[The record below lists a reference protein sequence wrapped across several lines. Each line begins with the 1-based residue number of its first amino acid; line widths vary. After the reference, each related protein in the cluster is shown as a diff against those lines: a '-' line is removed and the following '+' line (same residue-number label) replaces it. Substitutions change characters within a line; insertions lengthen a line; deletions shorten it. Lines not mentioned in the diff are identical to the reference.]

1 MVEAALYQDG
11 VRVSTPASL
20 ADTFRELREQQ
31 DGMAWIGL
39 ARPTEAEILS
49 LAAEFDLHPLAV
61 EDAMEAHQRPKLE
74 RYGDT
79 LFVVLRAA
87 RYLDAP
93 EEVDFGE
100 LHVFVGPDF
109 LITVRHGAA
118 PDLSAVRRRM
128 EETPELLKLGPE
140 AVLYAILDAV
150 VDGYAPVVAGV
161 QNDIDEI
168 ETEVF
173 RGDPEVSRRIYELS
187 REMVEF
193 QRATRPLVGMLH
205 GLMAGFAKYGT
216 DEELQRYLR
225 DVADHV
231 THTSERVD
239 GFRQA
244 LTDILTVNATLVT
257 QQQNAEMRAL
267 AEAGFEQNEEI
278 KKISSWAA
286 ILFAPTLVGTIYG
299 MNFEHMPELQL
310 ELRIPLRDR
319 PDGGGLRQFVR
330 DFQAAGLALTTSC
343 RAQFFCGLC
352 SRIGATIRPP
362 GRHRPGSSSAGEAAG
377 GTAGSWETAA
387 AGAWTRHEATARTT
401 RPARGSLP
409 QPGPAPPAVAGAAH
423 PRRPH
428 RAHRMGRRLPPARL
442 PHPGSR
448 VTDMPE
454 LHTRLLADVIALGSP
469 YPLVLTGGYAVRA
482 HHLINRPSQ
491 DLDVATEN
499 PAPMADIAA
508 TLPPAWKQLD
518 VLVRPGR
525 GQEPTRH
532 GVRLCRGR
540 CEAVFGTGES
550 QVADWGVDAPGTGST
565 SHLCS
570 ASPLRGLGTRTVP
583 VSGEAGAITRFLS
596 RRV

>member
-1 MVEAALYQDG
+1 MSVWRRALTPPSAPPPQPPTPPETSPAPAPAEVASVVQAALYRDG

-20 ADTFRELREQQ
+20 AETFRELREQPT
-31 DGMAWIGL
+31 GMAWIGL
-39 ARPTEAEILS
+39 ARPTEAELLS

-74 RYGDT
+74 RYGET
-79 LFVVLRAA
+79 LFVVLSAA
-87 RYLDAP
+87 RYLDAV

-109 LITVRHGAA
+109 VITVRHGAA

-128 EETPELLKLGPE
+128 EDSPELLALGPE
-140 AVLYAILDAV
+140 AVLYAILDSV
-150 VDGYAPVVAGV
+150 VDGYVPVVSGV

-173 RGDPEVSRRIYELS
+173 RGDPAVSRRIYELS

-205 GLMAGFAKYGT
+205 NLMAGFAKYRT

-299 MNFEHMPELQL
+299 MNFEHMPELGWTFGYPFAIGL
-310 ELRIPLRDR
+310 MGVVCASLYVIFKRRDW
-319 PDGGGLRQFVR
+319 L
-330 DFQAAGLALTTSC
+330 
-343 RAQFFCGLC
+343 
-352 SRIGATIRPP
+352 
-362 GRHRPGSSSAGEAAG
+362 
-377 GTAGSWETAA
+377 
-387 AGAWTRHEATARTT
+387 
-401 RPARGSLP
+401 
-409 QPGPAPPAVAGAAH
+409 
-423 PRRPH
+423 
-428 RAHRMGRRLPPARL
+428 
-442 PHPGSR
+442 
-448 VTDMPE
+448 
-454 LHTRLLADVIALGSP
+454 
-469 YPLVLTGGYAVRA
+469 
-482 HHLINRPSQ
+482 
-491 DLDVATEN
+491 
-499 PAPMADIAA
+499 
-508 TLPPAWKQLD
+508 
-518 VLVRPGR
+518 
-525 GQEPTRH
+525 
-532 GVRLCRGR
+532 
-540 CEAVFGTGES
+540 
-550 QVADWGVDAPGTGST
+550 
-565 SHLCS
+565 
-570 ASPLRGLGTRTVP
+570 
-583 VSGEAGAITRFLS
+583 
-596 RRV
+596 

>member
-1 MVEAALYQDG
+1 MPSAAPAGAAPVETVGIVQAALYRDG
-11 VRVSTPASL
+11 VRVGTPETL
-20 ADTFRELREQQ
+20 ADTYRELRDQPS
-31 DGMAWIGL
+31 GMAWIGL
-39 ARPTEAEILS
+39 ARPTEEELHS
-49 LAAEFDLHPLAV
+49 LAAEFGLHPLAV

-100 LHVFVGPDF
+100 LHVFVGRDF
-109 LITVRHGAA
+109 VITVRHGAA

-128 EETPELLKLGPE
+128 EDSPELLRLGPE

-173 RGDPEVSRRIYELS
+173 GGDPEVSRRIYELS
-187 REMVEF
+187 RETVEF

-244 LTDILTVNATLVT
+244 LTEILTVNATLVS

-267 AEAGFEQNEEI
+267 AEAGFEQNEEV

-299 MNFEHMPELQL
+299 MNFDHMPELHWL
-310 ELRIPLRDR
+310 FGYPFAILLMAI
-319 PDGGGLRQFVR
+319 VC
-330 DFQAAGLALTTSC
+330 TS
-343 RAQFFCGLC
+343 LY
-352 SRIGATIRPP
+352 I
-362 GRHRPGSSSAGEAAG
+362 
-377 GTAGSWETAA
+377 
-387 AGAWTRHEATARTT
+387 
-401 RPARGSLP
+401 
-409 QPGPAPPAVAGAAH
+409 
-423 PRRPH
+423 
-428 RAHRMGRRLPPARL
+428 
-442 PHPGSR
+442 
-448 VTDMPE
+448 
-454 LHTRLLADVIALGSP
+454 
-469 YPLVLTGGYAVRA
+469 
-482 HHLINRPSQ
+482 
-491 DLDVATEN
+491 
-499 PAPMADIAA
+499 
-508 TLPPAWKQLD
+508 
-518 VLVRPGR
+518 
-525 GQEPTRH
+525 
-532 GVRLCRGR
+532 
-540 CEAVFGTGES
+540 VFKRK
-550 QVADWGVDAPGTGST
+550 DW
-565 SHLCS
+565 L
-570 ASPLRGLGTRTVP
+570 
-583 VSGEAGAITRFLS
+583 
-596 RRV
+596 

>member
-1 MVEAALYQDG
+1 MSENPPRGRRPAPRKHPRLRPANGRTAGRTDAPAAATPPAAGPTNGAGSIVHAAVYRDG
-11 VRVSTPASL
+11 RRTATPDSL
-20 ADTFRELREQQ
+20 ADTYRRLREQP
-31 DGMAWIGL
+31 DCMAWIGL
-39 ARPTEAEILS
+39 HRPTEAELLS
-49 LAAEFDLHPLAV
+49 LAEEFGLHELAV
-61 EDAMEAHQRPKLE
+61 EDALEAHQRPKLE

-109 LITVRHGAA
+109 VITVRHGAA

-128 EETPELLKLGPE
+128 ETTPELLALGPE

-173 RGDPEVSRRIYELS
+173 SGDPAVSRRIYELA

-216 DEELQRYLR
+216 DDELQRYLR

-239 GFRQA
+239 GFRSA
-244 LTDILTVNATLVT
+244 LADILAVNATLVT

-299 MNFEHMPELQL
+299 MNF
-310 ELRIPLRDR
+310 DY
-319 PDGGGLRQFVR
+319 
-330 DFQAAGLALTTSC
+330 
-343 RAQFFCGLC
+343 
-352 SRIGATIRPP
+352 
-362 GRHRPGSSSAGEAAG
+362 
-377 GTAGSWETAA
+377 
-387 AGAWTRHEATARTT
+387 
-401 RPARGSLP
+401 
-409 QPGPAPPAVAGAAH
+409 
-423 PRRPH
+423 
-428 RAHRMGRRLPPARL
+428 
-442 PHPGSR
+442 
-448 VTDMPE
+448 MPE
-454 LHTRLLADVIALGSP
+454 LHWAFGYPFAILLMA
-469 YPLVLTGGYAVRA
+469 AVCTSLYFIFKR
-482 HHLINRPSQ
+482 R
-491 DLDVATEN
+491 
-499 PAPMADIAA
+499 
-508 TLPPAWKQLD
+508 
-518 VLVRPGR
+518 
-525 GQEPTRH
+525 
-532 GVRLCRGR
+532 
-540 CEAVFGTGES
+540 
-550 QVADWGVDAPGTGST
+550 DW
-565 SHLCS
+565 L
-570 ASPLRGLGTRTVP
+570 
-583 VSGEAGAITRFLS
+583 
-596 RRV
+596 

>member
-1 MVEAALYQDG
+1 MADRRARPAPKDAGPVSKGNRKSVWRRALPPPSTPPAGPTPPKPAAPDTVERAASVVEAALYQDG
-11 VRVSTPASL
+11 VRVSSPDTL
-20 ADTFRELREQQ
+20 AETYRELREAPS
-31 DGMAWIGL
+31 GMAWIGL
-39 ARPTEAEILS
+39 ARPTEGELLS

-87 RYLDAP
+87 RYLDAQ

-109 LITVRHGAA
+109 VITVRHGAA

-161 QNDIDEI
+161 QNDVDEI

-173 RGDPEVSRRIYELS
+173 RGDPAVSRRIYELS

-205 GLMAGFAKYGT
+205 GLMAGFTKYET

-244 LTDILTVNATLVT
+244 LTEILTVNATLVT

-299 MNFEHMPELQL
+299 MNFRHMPELGWSFGYPFAICL
-310 ELRIPLRDR
+310 MGVVCVSLYVIFKRRDW
-319 PDGGGLRQFVR
+319 L
-330 DFQAAGLALTTSC
+330 
-343 RAQFFCGLC
+343 
-352 SRIGATIRPP
+352 
-362 GRHRPGSSSAGEAAG
+362 
-377 GTAGSWETAA
+377 
-387 AGAWTRHEATARTT
+387 
-401 RPARGSLP
+401 
-409 QPGPAPPAVAGAAH
+409 
-423 PRRPH
+423 
-428 RAHRMGRRLPPARL
+428 
-442 PHPGSR
+442 
-448 VTDMPE
+448 
-454 LHTRLLADVIALGSP
+454 
-469 YPLVLTGGYAVRA
+469 
-482 HHLINRPSQ
+482 
-491 DLDVATEN
+491 
-499 PAPMADIAA
+499 
-508 TLPPAWKQLD
+508 
-518 VLVRPGR
+518 
-525 GQEPTRH
+525 
-532 GVRLCRGR
+532 
-540 CEAVFGTGES
+540 
-550 QVADWGVDAPGTGST
+550 
-565 SHLCS
+565 
-570 ASPLRGLGTRTVP
+570 
-583 VSGEAGAITRFLS
+583 
-596 RRV
+596 

>member
-1 MVEAALYQDG
+1 MSERRPRPAAKNGRMPVWRRALNPPAATGVTPPAPPADPPEPEPAAADSVVQAALYRDG

-20 ADTFRELREQQ
+20 ADTFRELRDQPS
-31 DGMAWIGL
+31 GMAWIGL
-39 ARPTEAEILS
+39 ARPTEAELLS

-79 LFVVLRAA
+79 LFVVLSAA
-87 RYLDAP
+87 RYLDAA
-93 EEVDFGE
+93 EEVYFGE

-109 LITVRHGAA
+109 VITVRHGAA

-128 EETPELLKLGPE
+128 EDTPELLKLGPE
-140 AVLYAILDAV
+140 AVLYAILDSV
-150 VDGYAPVVAGV
+150 VDGYVPVVSGV

-216 DEELQRYLR
+216 EEELQRYLR

-299 MNFEHMPELQL
+299 MNF
-310 ELRIPLRDR
+310 DR
-319 PDGGGLRQFVR
+319 
-330 DFQAAGLALTTSC
+330 
-343 RAQFFCGLC
+343 
-352 SRIGATIRPP
+352 
-362 GRHRPGSSSAGEAAG
+362 
-377 GTAGSWETAA
+377 
-387 AGAWTRHEATARTT
+387 
-401 RPARGSLP
+401 
-409 QPGPAPPAVAGAAH
+409 
-423 PRRPH
+423 
-428 RAHRMGRRLPPARL
+428 
-442 PHPGSR
+442 
-448 VTDMPE
+448 MPE
-454 LHTRLLADVIALGSP
+454 LHWVLGYPFAILLMAVVCTSLYVIFK
-469 YPLVLTGGYAVRA
+469 R
-482 HHLINRPSQ
+482 
-491 DLDVATEN
+491 
-499 PAPMADIAA
+499 
-508 TLPPAWKQLD
+508 K
-518 VLVRPGR
+518 
-525 GQEPTRH
+525 
-532 GVRLCRGR
+532 
-540 CEAVFGTGES
+540 
-550 QVADWGVDAPGTGST
+550 DW
-565 SHLCS
+565 L
-570 ASPLRGLGTRTVP
+570 
-583 VSGEAGAITRFLS
+583 
-596 RRV
+596 

>member
-1 MVEAALYQDG
+1 MSDRRARRPVPPPGGGRKPVWRRAVPEATPPPADPPAPRPAPAEPAPAESGSVVQAALYRDG
-11 VRVSTPASL
+11 TRVANPATL
-20 ADTFRELREQQ
+20 ADTFRELREQP

-39 ARPTEAEILS
+39 ARPTEEEILS

-74 RYGDT
+74 RYGET

-87 RYLDAP
+87 RYLDAS

-100 LHVFVGPDF
+100 LHVFIGPDF

-128 EETPELLKLGPE
+128 EETPELLMLGPE

-173 RGDPEVSRRIYELS
+173 GGDPWVSRRIYELS

-299 MNFEHMPELQL
+299 MNFE
-310 ELRIPLRDR
+310 
-319 PDGGGLRQFVR
+319 
-330 DFQAAGLALTTSC
+330 
-343 RAQFFCGLC
+343 
-352 SRIGATIRPP
+352 
-362 GRHRPGSSSAGEAAG
+362 
-377 GTAGSWETAA
+377 
-387 AGAWTRHEATARTT
+387 
-401 RPARGSLP
+401 
-409 QPGPAPPAVAGAAH
+409 
-423 PRRPH
+423 
-428 RAHRMGRRLPPARL
+428 
-442 PHPGSR
+442 
-448 VTDMPE
+448 DMPE
-454 LHTRLLADVIALGSP
+454 LGWRFGYPFAIGLMGVVCASLYVIFK
-469 YPLVLTGGYAVRA
+469 R
-482 HHLINRPSQ
+482 R
-491 DLDVATEN
+491 
-499 PAPMADIAA
+499 
-508 TLPPAWKQLD
+508 
-518 VLVRPGR
+518 
-525 GQEPTRH
+525 
-532 GVRLCRGR
+532 
-540 CEAVFGTGES
+540 
-550 QVADWGVDAPGTGST
+550 DW
-565 SHLCS
+565 L
-570 ASPLRGLGTRTVP
+570 
-583 VSGEAGAITRFLS
+583 
-596 RRV
+596 

>member
-1 MVEAALYQDG
+1 MPDAEEPASDAAEVASVVQAALYRDG

-20 ADTFRELREQQ
+20 ADTFRELREQP

-39 ARPTEAEILS
+39 ARPTEAELLS

-74 RYGDT
+74 RYGET
-79 LFVVLRAA
+79 LFVVLSAA
-87 RYLDAP
+87 RYLDAV

-109 LITVRHGAA
+109 VITVRHGAA

-128 EETPELLKLGPE
+128 EDSPELLRLGPE
-140 AVLYAILDAV
+140 AVLYAILDSV
-150 VDGYAPVVAGV
+150 VDGYVPVVSGV

-173 RGDPEVSRRIYELS
+173 RGDPAVSRRIYELS

-216 DEELQRYLR
+216 DDELQRYLR

-299 MNFEHMPELQL
+299 MNF
-310 ELRIPLRDR
+310 DR
-319 PDGGGLRQFVR
+319 
-330 DFQAAGLALTTSC
+330 
-343 RAQFFCGLC
+343 
-352 SRIGATIRPP
+352 
-362 GRHRPGSSSAGEAAG
+362 
-377 GTAGSWETAA
+377 
-387 AGAWTRHEATARTT
+387 
-401 RPARGSLP
+401 
-409 QPGPAPPAVAGAAH
+409 
-423 PRRPH
+423 
-428 RAHRMGRRLPPARL
+428 
-442 PHPGSR
+442 
-448 VTDMPE
+448 MPE
-454 LHTRLLADVIALGSP
+454 LHWVLGYPFAILLMAVVCSSLYVIFK
-469 YPLVLTGGYAVRA
+469 R
-482 HHLINRPSQ
+482 
-491 DLDVATEN
+491 
-499 PAPMADIAA
+499 
-508 TLPPAWKQLD
+508 K
-518 VLVRPGR
+518 
-525 GQEPTRH
+525 
-532 GVRLCRGR
+532 
-540 CEAVFGTGES
+540 
-550 QVADWGVDAPGTGST
+550 DW
-565 SHLCS
+565 L
-570 ASPLRGLGTRTVP
+570 
-583 VSGEAGAITRFLS
+583 
-596 RRV
+596 

>member
-1 MVEAALYQDG
+1 MSERRARPASENAKKSVWRRALTPPQPPASKTPPSPAASEPPEPAEVASVVQAALYRDG
-11 VRVSTPASL
+11 VRVSAPDTL
-20 ADTFRELREQQ
+20 AETFRELRDQPS
-31 DGMAWIGL
+31 GMAWIGL
-39 ARPTEAEILS
+39 ARPTEGELLS

-109 LITVRHGAA
+109 VITVRHGAA
-118 PDLSAVRRRM
+118 PDLSAVRHRM
-128 EETPELLKLGPE
+128 EKTPELLALGPE

-150 VDGYAPVVAGV
+150 VDGYAPVVSGV

-205 GLMAGFAKYGT
+205 GLIAGFSKYGT
-216 DEELQRYLR
+216 DDELQRYLR

-299 MNFEHMPELQL
+299 MNFDHMPELGWRFGYPFAIGL
-310 ELRIPLRDR
+310 MAAVCVSLYFIFKRRDW
-319 PDGGGLRQFVR
+319 L
-330 DFQAAGLALTTSC
+330 
-343 RAQFFCGLC
+343 
-352 SRIGATIRPP
+352 
-362 GRHRPGSSSAGEAAG
+362 
-377 GTAGSWETAA
+377 
-387 AGAWTRHEATARTT
+387 
-401 RPARGSLP
+401 
-409 QPGPAPPAVAGAAH
+409 
-423 PRRPH
+423 
-428 RAHRMGRRLPPARL
+428 
-442 PHPGSR
+442 
-448 VTDMPE
+448 
-454 LHTRLLADVIALGSP
+454 
-469 YPLVLTGGYAVRA
+469 
-482 HHLINRPSQ
+482 
-491 DLDVATEN
+491 
-499 PAPMADIAA
+499 
-508 TLPPAWKQLD
+508 
-518 VLVRPGR
+518 
-525 GQEPTRH
+525 
-532 GVRLCRGR
+532 
-540 CEAVFGTGES
+540 
-550 QVADWGVDAPGTGST
+550 
-565 SHLCS
+565 
-570 ASPLRGLGTRTVP
+570 
-583 VSGEAGAITRFLS
+583 
-596 RRV
+596 

>member
-1 MVEAALYQDG
+1 MAERRARPAPSTRKHAWRRTVRPEPAPPPEEAETPGPARPAAAQGDEASVVQAALYRDG
-11 VRVSTPASL
+11 VRVATPSSL
-20 ADTFRELREQQ
+20 ADTFRELRERRE
-31 DGMAWIGL
+31 GMAWIGL
-39 ARPTEAEILS
+39 ARPTEAELLS
-49 LAAEFDLHPLAV
+49 LAAEFDLHELAV

-74 RYGDT
+74 RYGET

-87 RYLDAP
+87 RYLDVS

-118 PDLSAVRRRM
+118 PDLTAVRRRM
-128 EETPELLKLGPE
+128 EDSPDLLALGPE

-205 GLMAGFAKYGT
+205 ALMAGFTKYGT

-244 LTDILTVNATLVT
+244 LADILTVNATLVT

-267 AEAGFEQNEEI
+267 AEAGFEQNEEV

-299 MNFEHMPELQL
+299 MNFDHMPELHWVYGYPFAVL
-310 ELRIPLRDR
+310 LMAAVCTSLYIIFKKRDW
-319 PDGGGLRQFVR
+319 L
-330 DFQAAGLALTTSC
+330 
-343 RAQFFCGLC
+343 
-352 SRIGATIRPP
+352 
-362 GRHRPGSSSAGEAAG
+362 
-377 GTAGSWETAA
+377 
-387 AGAWTRHEATARTT
+387 
-401 RPARGSLP
+401 
-409 QPGPAPPAVAGAAH
+409 
-423 PRRPH
+423 
-428 RAHRMGRRLPPARL
+428 
-442 PHPGSR
+442 
-448 VTDMPE
+448 
-454 LHTRLLADVIALGSP
+454 
-469 YPLVLTGGYAVRA
+469 
-482 HHLINRPSQ
+482 
-491 DLDVATEN
+491 
-499 PAPMADIAA
+499 
-508 TLPPAWKQLD
+508 
-518 VLVRPGR
+518 
-525 GQEPTRH
+525 
-532 GVRLCRGR
+532 
-540 CEAVFGTGES
+540 
-550 QVADWGVDAPGTGST
+550 
-565 SHLCS
+565 
-570 ASPLRGLGTRTVP
+570 
-583 VSGEAGAITRFLS
+583 
-596 RRV
+596 

>member
-1 MVEAALYQDG
+1 MPERRARPERPPKKHPWRRQPPADAPPAAEPVPAATGPGKAPPVPAGNGKAGSIVQSTLYRDG
-11 VRVSTPASL
+11 RHIASPGSL
-20 ADTFRELREQQ
+20 AETFRQLRETSE
-31 DGMAWIGL
+31 GMAWIGL
-39 ARPTEAEILS
+39 QRPSESELLS
-49 LAAEFDLHPLAV
+49 LAAEFDLHELAV
-61 EDAMEAHQRPKLE
+61 EDALEAHQRPKLE
-74 RYGDT
+74 RYGET

-100 LHVFVGPDF
+100 LHVFVGRDF
-109 LITVRHGAA
+109 VITVRHGAA

-128 EETPELLKLGPE
+128 EADPELLALGPE

-205 GLMAGFAKYGT
+205 ALMAGFAKYGT

-231 THTSERVD
+231 THISERVD

-299 MNFEHMPELQL
+299 MNFENMPELGWRWGYPFAIL
-310 ELRIPLRDR
+310 LM
-319 PDGGGLRQFVR
+319 
-330 DFQAAGLALTTSC
+330 AGVCVSLYFIFK
-343 RAQFFCGLC
+343 R
-352 SRIGATIRPP
+352 
-362 GRHRPGSSSAGEAAG
+362 RH
-377 GTAGSWETAA
+377 W
-387 AGAWTRHEATARTT
+387 
-401 RPARGSLP
+401 L
-409 QPGPAPPAVAGAAH
+409 
-423 PRRPH
+423 
-428 RAHRMGRRLPPARL
+428 
-442 PHPGSR
+442 
-448 VTDMPE
+448 
-454 LHTRLLADVIALGSP
+454 
-469 YPLVLTGGYAVRA
+469 
-482 HHLINRPSQ
+482 
-491 DLDVATEN
+491 
-499 PAPMADIAA
+499 
-508 TLPPAWKQLD
+508 
-518 VLVRPGR
+518 
-525 GQEPTRH
+525 
-532 GVRLCRGR
+532 
-540 CEAVFGTGES
+540 
-550 QVADWGVDAPGTGST
+550 
-565 SHLCS
+565 
-570 ASPLRGLGTRTVP
+570 
-583 VSGEAGAITRFLS
+583 
-596 RRV
+596 

>member
-1 MVEAALYQDG
+1 MSERRARSASKNTGNTGNTGNTENPGTAGNSKATRKSVWRRALTSPAAAPPAQPPSPGPDLSAPEPAEVASVVQAALYRDG

-20 ADTFRELREQQ
+20 ADTFRELRDEPH
-31 DGMAWIGL
+31 GMAWIGL
-39 ARPTEAEILS
+39 ARPTEAELLS

-109 LITVRHGAA
+109 VITVRHGAA

-128 EETPELLKLGPE
+128 EDSPELLKLGPE

-150 VDGYAPVVAGV
+150 VDGYVPVVSGV
-161 QNDIDEI
+161 QIDIDEI

-299 MNFEHMPELQL
+299 MNFEHMPELGWSFGYPFAIGL
-310 ELRIPLRDR
+310 MGVVCVSLYVIFKRRDW
-319 PDGGGLRQFVR
+319 L
-330 DFQAAGLALTTSC
+330 
-343 RAQFFCGLC
+343 
-352 SRIGATIRPP
+352 
-362 GRHRPGSSSAGEAAG
+362 
-377 GTAGSWETAA
+377 
-387 AGAWTRHEATARTT
+387 
-401 RPARGSLP
+401 
-409 QPGPAPPAVAGAAH
+409 
-423 PRRPH
+423 
-428 RAHRMGRRLPPARL
+428 
-442 PHPGSR
+442 
-448 VTDMPE
+448 
-454 LHTRLLADVIALGSP
+454 
-469 YPLVLTGGYAVRA
+469 
-482 HHLINRPSQ
+482 
-491 DLDVATEN
+491 
-499 PAPMADIAA
+499 
-508 TLPPAWKQLD
+508 
-518 VLVRPGR
+518 
-525 GQEPTRH
+525 
-532 GVRLCRGR
+532 
-540 CEAVFGTGES
+540 
-550 QVADWGVDAPGTGST
+550 
-565 SHLCS
+565 
-570 ASPLRGLGTRTVP
+570 
-583 VSGEAGAITRFLS
+583 
-596 RRV
+596 

>member
-1 MVEAALYQDG
+1 MPQRRARPVDKDQPARPPRPANHTPRRSVWRRALPPVQPPGPQPPGADAPPDRQEPAEVASVVEAALYRDG
-11 VRVSTPASL
+11 VRVSSPATL
-20 ADTFRELREQQ
+20 ADTYRELREQPA
-31 DGMAWIGL
+31 GMAWIGL
-39 ARPTEAEILS
+39 ARPTDGELHS

-93 EEVDFGE
+93 EEVEFGE

-109 LITVRHGAA
+109 VITVRHGAA

-128 EETPELLKLGPE
+128 EESPELLKLGPE

-239 GFRQA
+239 TFRQA
-244 LTDILTVNATLVT
+244 LTEILTVNATLVT
-257 QQQNAEMRAL
+257 QQQNTEMRAL

-299 MNFEHMPELQL
+299 MNFVHMPELDWSFGYPFAIGL
-310 ELRIPLRDR
+310 MGVVCVSLYVIFKRRDW
-319 PDGGGLRQFVR
+319 L
-330 DFQAAGLALTTSC
+330 
-343 RAQFFCGLC
+343 
-352 SRIGATIRPP
+352 
-362 GRHRPGSSSAGEAAG
+362 
-377 GTAGSWETAA
+377 
-387 AGAWTRHEATARTT
+387 
-401 RPARGSLP
+401 
-409 QPGPAPPAVAGAAH
+409 
-423 PRRPH
+423 
-428 RAHRMGRRLPPARL
+428 
-442 PHPGSR
+442 
-448 VTDMPE
+448 
-454 LHTRLLADVIALGSP
+454 
-469 YPLVLTGGYAVRA
+469 
-482 HHLINRPSQ
+482 
-491 DLDVATEN
+491 
-499 PAPMADIAA
+499 
-508 TLPPAWKQLD
+508 
-518 VLVRPGR
+518 
-525 GQEPTRH
+525 
-532 GVRLCRGR
+532 
-540 CEAVFGTGES
+540 
-550 QVADWGVDAPGTGST
+550 
-565 SHLCS
+565 
-570 ASPLRGLGTRTVP
+570 
-583 VSGEAGAITRFLS
+583 
-596 RRV
+596 